1 MMKLSVLLLGLVV
14 TTSAYARDYYDDNK
28 VGSNNSNNS
37 VWNDRSSDSRS
48 EPRTRYNSQYDSY
61 PSVQSDSSFKGTS
74 GAYQGGNQIN
84 NNGLIIN
91 RE

>member
-37 VWNDRSSDSRS
+37 VWNDRSSDNRS
-48 EPRTRYNSQYDSY
+48 EPRTRYNNQYDSY
-61 PSVQSDSSFKGTS
+61 PSVESNSSFKDTS
-74 GAYQGGNQIN
+74 GTYRSGNQIN
-84 NNGLIIN
+84 DNGLIIN